1 MYADEFCLHTREKAR
16 KLLYDRITFVKS
28 KKCKTKSPVE
38 GRLNYTFFSKTN
50 AHDYPKAYSYEM
62 INLIIVR
69 KKNIVKRFFTVLY
82 NIMYIS
88 AEF

>member
-1 MYADEFCLHTREKAR
+1 M
-16 KLLYDRITFVKS
+16 
-28 KKCKTKSPVE
+28 
-38 GRLNYTFFSKTN
+38 NYTFFSKTN